1 MRIVV
6 SGSIAYDY
14 LMTFPGRFTDQII
27 PEKLSRLSVSFL
39 VDDMVRKRGGTAA
52 NIAYSLKLL
61 GGEPILLGTVGQ
73 DFGDYETWLQA
84 NGIRTD
90 HVVEIPHKF
99 TASFFVSTD
108 EEQNQIANFYAG
120 AMSDCR
126 DISLADR
133 GLTDADVVIISPN
146 DPQAMLNYATE
157 CRDLGIPFAYD
168 PSQQTARLSGE
179 ALRASIPGA
188 AWLMVNDYEFAVIQE
203 KTGWS
208 KARILRR
215 WARSLSPR
223 AEQAASS
230 AKMVRSFTFRSRR
243 RRRCRSRPALATA
256 IAARFSLPTALVC
269 RSMFAGASAR
279 CAPPMCWSRLGR
291 PITGLRRKSSRGAM
305 NRPLAKSCCGENR
318 HRGRGSDAIDRLV
331 GAVLSPTGLRQG
343 CNDRN
348 RSGSACGR
356 LRLDCLECRRT
367 QHWRP
372 FAVRHVGI

>member
-157 CRDLGIPFAYD
+157 CRDLGIPLPTTPA
-168 PSQQTARLSGE
+168 
-179 ALRASIPGA
+179 
-188 AWLMVNDYEFAVIQE
+188 
-203 KTGWS
+203 
-208 KARILRR
+208 
-215 WARSLSPR
+215 
-223 AEQAASS
+223 
-230 AKMVRSFTFRSRR
+230 
-243 RRRCRSRPALATA
+243 SRP
-256 IAARFSLPTALVC
+256 R
-269 RSMFAGASAR
+269 GSA
-279 CAPPMCWSRLGR
+279 GR
-291 PITGLRRKSSRGAM
+291 PCARAF
-305 NRPLAKSCCGENR
+305 PAP
-318 HRGRGSDAIDRLV
+318 V
-331 GAVLSPTGLRQG
+331 G
-343 CNDRN
+343 
-348 RSGSACGR
+348 
-356 LRLDCLECRRT
+356 
-367 QHWRP
+367 
-372 FAVRHVGI
+372 